1 MARSPTL
8 ESLKLILKLLG
19 QAELKGLEWVLPPA
33 LASFGCFPL
42 LLLGTSL
49 IISLDGYPFTVS
61 FTSAL
66 ASLSNVGPGLDLV
79 GPTGNFSL
87 LSSLSK
93 LVMSLCMVIGRLE
106 IFPILILFSREAWR
120 HT

>member
-19 QAELKGLEWVLPPA
+19 QAELKGLESVLPPA

-49 IISLDGYPFTVS
+49 ILSLDGHSFPVS
-61 FTSAL
+61 LTSAL
-66 ASLSNVGPGLDLV
+66 TSLSNVWTGLDLIE
-79 GPTGNFSL
+79 PTGH
-87 LSSLSK
+87 SSYQSK
-93 LVMSLCMVIGRLE
+93 LVMSKCMAIGRLE
-106 IFPILILFSREAWR
+106 LFPILVLISREDWR
-120 HT
+120 NI

>member
-19 QAELKGLEWVLPPA
+19 QAELKGLESVLPPA

-66 ASLSNVGPGLDLV
+66 ASLRNVGPGLALV
-79 GPTGNFSL
+79 GPTGH
-87 LSSLSK
+87 SSYLSK
-93 LVMSLCMVIGRLE
+93 LVMSLCMAIGRLE
-106 IFPILILFSREAWR
+106 LFPILVLFSREAWR
-120 HT
+120 HI

>member
-19 QAELKGLEWVLPPA
+19 QAELKGLESVLPPA

-79 GPTGNFSL
+79 GPTGH
-87 LSSLSK
+87 SSYLSK
-93 LVMSLCMVIGRLE
+93 LVMSLCMAIGRLE
-106 IFPILILFSREAWR
+106 LFPILVLFSREAWR
-120 HT
+120 HI

>member
-1 MARSPTL
+1 MAHSPTL

-49 IISLDGYPFTVS
+49 ILSLDGHSFPVS
-61 FTSAL
+61 LTSAL
-66 ASLSNVGPGLDLV
+66 TSLSNVWTGLDLIE
-79 GPTGNFSL
+79 PTGHSSY
-87 LSSLSK
+87 LSKLSK

-106 IFPILILFSREAWR
+106 IFPILVLFSREAWR
-120 HT
+120 HI